1 MKFIRKRDRV
11 TLVNP
16 AGYVDLTSACVRA
29 NQTGYFA
36 LSSRS
41 APESYDS
48 ENRDIEVSDLF
59 FGGRKVELAVR
70 ARHAEVYAN
79 KSAGNPADS
88 GAPAGND
95 APGVSESPEV

>member
-1 MKFIRKRDRV
+1 MKSIRKRDRV

-41 APESYDS
+41 VPESYDS

-79 KSAGNPADS
+79 KSAGDPAGA
-88 GAPAGND
+88 GAPAGD
-95 APGVSESPEV
+95 DSAGVSATQEV